1 MRVNRRGG
9 TPHTKAAARECGQLR
24 QVKWS
29 SSKLALVHVASG
41 DDSHSRNL
49 FTLLHAPPA
58 KPWPPPPPS
67 RRPRRRPRRS
77 RASVTASPTQVRRA
91 GPSGARR
98 GGDGLPAWRPAPQ
111 NSAPTIRERR
121 PRRALL
127 PRGARRAHAVA
138 ACMPFGCLG
147 GAASAAGGA
156 QGARRRARVP
166 ATLARVDLWSC
177 LTFWRRHASRGPRA
191 AESARCCAMV
201 GEGGLVLGL
210 ACRSAGGRH
219 PDAPA
224 CFSFPLFLAA
234 LLPLRVPRRPPRP
247 APAAR
252 ASF

>member
-1 MRVNRRGG
+1 MRVERGGVAPPLDSHGALRGMRVNRRGG

-98 GGDGLPAWRPAPQ
+98 RGDGLPAWRPCTPKQRPNHPRAAP
-111 NSAPTIRERR
+111 APR
-121 PRRALL
+121 
-127 PRGARRAHAVA
+127 
-138 ACMPFGCLG
+138 
-147 GAASAAGGA
+147 AASAW
-156 QGARRRARVP
+156 RPPRARGRSVHAIWVP
-166 ATLARVDLWSC
+166 WGRC
-177 LTFWRRHASRGPRA
+177 ERGWGRPGRA
-191 AESARCCAMV
+191 AEGACARH
-201 GEGGLVLGL
+201 
-210 ACRSAGGRH
+210 AGT
-219 PDAPA
+219 
-224 CFSFPLFLAA
+224 S
-234 LLPLRVPRRPPRP
+234 
-247 APAAR
+247 
-252 ASF
+252 